1 VTRPG
6 RGAPARRRLSWR
18 TVVAATVTVGILV
31 AVFAGIFPRFAQYS
45 QAWSAIQHIPA
56 AFVVAL
62 MAAAAVNIA
71 VCAWPLQAALPGLGY
86 RPAFVVGQTSYAM
99 SNGLPA
105 GGAFALGVKYDM
117 LESYGFGTGAAA
129 GASAIS
135 AVFNVFATLVMP
147 VLGVLAL
154 LCNGQ
159 LRWQYVL
166 IAIVGVLAVG
176 VSGAAMAAILRG
188 EEGARRVGRRLNR
201 VINPLMRRLRHG
213 RGVDV
218 TGKVLEFR
226 SEVVVVMR
234 ARWPIVVGSTLLPL
248 FTSWSILLVALR
260 GEEHGVHGH
269 TGVTWAE
276 SLAAFSFAMV
286 VSFLPISAGGLGT
299 VDAGL
304 TGLLSAFGAT
314 ASQAL
319 AVNVV
324 WRASTFV
331 PQVLTGVFTFL
342 WWRATMRRRRGRQRA
357 SGQRHAPVRT
367 MKKT

>member
-1 VTRPG
+1 M
-6 RGAPARRRLSWR
+6 RRRLPWR
-18 TVVAATVTVGILV
+18 TIVGATVTVGILV

-45 QAWSAIQHIPA
+45 EAWSTIQHIPA

-62 MAAAAVNIA
+62 IAAAAVNVA

-86 RPAFVVGQTSYAM
+86 RPAFVVGQSSYAM

-105 GGAFALGVKYDM
+105 GGAVAVGVKYDM

-154 LCNGQ
+154 LFNGQ
-159 LRWQYVL
+159 LRWRYVL
-166 IAIVGVLAVG
+166 IAIAGLLMVG
-176 VSGAAMAAILRG
+176 VSGAAMAAILRS
-188 EEGARRVGRRLNR
+188 EKGARRVGHRLDRYTNR
-201 VINPLMRRLRHG
+201 LVRRLRRG
-213 RGVDV
+213 RGVDL
-218 TGKVLEFR
+218 TGKLLQFR
-226 SEVVVVMR
+226 SEVVGVMR
-234 ARWPIVVGSTLLPL
+234 ARWPIVIGSTLLPL
-248 FTSWSILLVALR
+248 LTSWSILLVALR

-276 SLAAFSFAMV
+276 SLAAFSFAMMV
-286 VSFLPISAGGLGT
+286 AFLPVSAGGLGT

-314 ASQAL
+314 GSQAL

-324 WRASTFV
+324 WRATTFA
-331 PQVLTGVFTFL
+331 PQVLTGAFTFL
-342 WWRATMRRRRGRQRA
+342 WWRSTVRRRGRR
-357 SGQRHAPVRT
+357 PPE
-367 MKKT
+367 